1 MTSLNLPAAPAPPSP
16 PKLPPWKVLIVD
28 DADEVRTMTR
38 LALEGFTY
46 QGRSLSLLEASSA
59 DEAKDLFETAVFEE
73 NQNNIP
79 HARELY
85 EELIRAH
92 PSSKL
97 AELAKARLADLKDR

>member
-1 MTSLNLPAAPAPPSP
+1 MVMKFPRAIFCALGFLF
-16 PKLPPWKVLIVD
+16 VLGCSD
-28 DADEVRTMTR
+28 S
-38 LALEGFTY
+38 G
-46 QGRSLSLLEASSA
+46 
-59 DEAKDLFETAVFEE
+59 KDLFETAVFEE

-97 AELAKARLADLKDR
+97 AELAKTRLADLKDR

>member
-1 MTSLNLPAAPAPPSP
+1 MGMKFPHTIFC
-16 PKLPPWKVLIVD
+16 VL
-28 DADEVRTMTR
+28 
-38 LALEGFTY
+38 GF
-46 QGRSLSLLEASSA
+46 LLMLGCS
-59 DEAKDLFETAVFEE
+59 DKAKDLFETAVFEE

-97 AELAKARLADLKDR
+97 AELAKARLADLKER